1 MQKTKRDKNETAYRF
16 AERVVNTHGEF
27 VSAQDAWSRMVNKK
41 GVGMKNWE
49 AFQSHL
55 THAVREGLLAKQ
67 RGVDR
72 KGRQRMLYG
81 PVGEKL
87 VVFGTTDEVKTVN
100 TTKVV
105 EELLDSVRRT
115 NRPSVVEL
123 SIGDLLDYNGME
135 RGDFM
140 SVLADLI
147 YDTTLRDVR
156 ERYPTLEALVW
167 DIVGGDA

>member
-1 MQKTKRDKNETAYRF
+1 MQKTKRNKNETAYRF

-27 VSAQDAWSRMVNKK
+27 VSAQDAWNQLVNKK
-41 GVGMKNWE
+41 GVGMKGWV
-49 AFQSHL
+49 AFQTHL
-55 THAVREGLLAKQ
+55 AGAVREGLLAKR
-67 RGVDR
+67 RGLDR

-81 PVGEKL
+81 PLGEPTP
-87 VVFGTTDEVKTVN
+87 VVEQTT
-100 TTKVV
+100 VV
-105 EELLDSVRRT
+105 EEVVETVRRT

-123 SIGDLLDYNGME
+123 SIGDLLDYNGTE